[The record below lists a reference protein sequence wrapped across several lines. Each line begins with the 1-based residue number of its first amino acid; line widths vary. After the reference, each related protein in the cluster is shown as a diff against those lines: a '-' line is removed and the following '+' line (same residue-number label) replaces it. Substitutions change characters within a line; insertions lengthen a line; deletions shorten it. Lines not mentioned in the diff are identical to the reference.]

1 LEQRLDREWRLSHA
15 IDCTK
20 ALEWPVK
27 KWRGG
32 QIQLPIAM
40 KNIIQISTRR
50 SSDGRRIFID
60 RMLISMEDLIF
71 GNEGAVF
78 VSGLMIGAIDD
89 FLSNIEKQKNNIDFT
104 KNI

>member
-1 LEQRLDREWRLSHA
+1 
-15 IDCTK
+15 
-20 ALEWPVK
+20 
-27 KWRGG
+27 
-32 QIQLPIAM
+32 M

-71 GNEGAVF
+71 GNEGGVF